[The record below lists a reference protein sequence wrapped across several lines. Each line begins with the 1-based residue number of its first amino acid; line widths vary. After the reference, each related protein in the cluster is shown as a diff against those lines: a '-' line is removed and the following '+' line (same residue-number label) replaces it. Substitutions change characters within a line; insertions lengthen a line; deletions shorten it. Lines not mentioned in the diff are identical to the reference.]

1 MELIPIPGAE
11 IYYDDRF
18 LPPEEATQL
27 FNALVSKC
35 AWERHRASF
44 GHTVPRD
51 EAYFGDPGTH
61 YTYSRREYQPLP
73 WIPELLSLRVRVEE
87 ATPVAA
93 YTNSGLPKLGYN
105 AVLCNLYRDGNDSVG
120 LHADAEP
127 EMGPVIASISL
138 GAGRLFRLKRENGSI
153 AFSERLPQGSLLVM
167 AGDTQK
173 LFKHEV
179 PKERGVTQ
187 PRINLTFRR
196 IEHK

>member
-1 MELIPIPGAE
+1 MEAIPIPGAE
-11 IYYDDRF
+11 LYYEQHF

-27 FNALVSKC
+27 FNTLLSKC
-35 AWERHRASF
+35 AWQRHKTSF
-44 GHTVPRD
+44 GHPVPRD
-51 EAYFGDPGTH
+51 EAYYGDPGTH
-61 YTYSRREYQPLP
+61 YTYSRREYKPLP
-73 WIPELLSLRVRVEE
+73 WFPELLSLRDRVEE

-93 YTNSGLPKLGYN
+93 YTNLSLPRLGYN

-127 EMGPVIASISL
+127 EMGPVIASVSL
-138 GAGRLFRLKRENGSI
+138 GAERLFRLKGKSGTV
-153 AFSERLPQGSLLVM
+153 AFSQRLPQGSLLIM
-167 AGDTQK
+167 AGNTQK

-179 PKERGVTQ
+179 PKEPGVTQ